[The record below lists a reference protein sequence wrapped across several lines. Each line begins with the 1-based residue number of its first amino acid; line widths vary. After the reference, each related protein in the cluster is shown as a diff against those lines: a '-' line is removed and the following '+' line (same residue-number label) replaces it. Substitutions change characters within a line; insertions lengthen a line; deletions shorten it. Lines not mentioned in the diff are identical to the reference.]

1 MRGGGGCTPV
11 GGPPMTTALG
21 SIRLFLVDD
30 HPIVRAGLRAWL
42 ESHAQFV
49 VIGEVESGELA
60 LERVP
65 QLLPDVVLLDLS
77 LPGMGGV
84 EVAAA
89 LHRLVPQVRLVALSM
104 HEEVVYVE
112 DFLAAGG
119 SGYVPKSALE
129 TQLVDALS
137 AVMRGE
143 RYAPPALL
151 ELLAANAERHLS
163 TSARLSA
170 RELEVVKGIA
180 QGSTYR
186 EIAAELAISE
196 KTVATYRERAADKL
210 GVTRRAALV
219 QWALETNLLD

>member
-1 MRGGGGCTPV
+1 
-11 GGPPMTTALG
+11 MTSALG
-21 SIRLFLVDD
+21 PIRLFLVDD
-30 HPIVRAGLRAWL
+30 HPIVRAGLAAWL
-42 ESHAQFV
+42 GSHAQFV
-49 VIGEVESGELA
+49 VIGEVASGELA

-65 QLLPDVVLLDLS
+65 HLLPDVVLLDLS

-104 HEEVVYVE
+104 HEEVAYVE
-112 DFLAAGG
+112 AFLAAGG

-137 AVMRGE
+137 AVMRSE

-163 TSARLSA
+163 TSDARLSA

-186 EIAAELAISE
+186 EIAAALAISE
-196 KTVATYRERAADKL
+196 KTVATYRERAAGKL
-210 GVTRRAALV
+210 GVTHRAALV
-219 QWALETNLLD
+219 RWALETNLLD